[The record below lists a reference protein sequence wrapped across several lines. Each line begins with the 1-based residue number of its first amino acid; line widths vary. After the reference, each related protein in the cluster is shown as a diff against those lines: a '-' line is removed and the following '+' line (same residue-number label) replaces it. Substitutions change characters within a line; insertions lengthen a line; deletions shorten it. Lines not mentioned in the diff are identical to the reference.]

1 MLKFFFALQ
10 RFDAAAEKV
19 RTLTKKPTDEELLSL
34 YGLFKQGSVGDNETS
49 KPGFLD
55 MKGKYKWEAWMKLKG
70 KSQDEAKEEYIKLVE
85 SLLEKYS

>member
-1 MLKFFFALQ
+1 MKRKTIGTGFGNTTGNSL

-49 KPGFLD
+49 K
-55 MKGKYKWEAWMKLKG
+55 
-70 KSQDEAKEEYIKLVE
+70 
-85 SLLEKYS
+85 